1 MRRKKSPLGQSLI
14 MGAWGLMDKCWA
26 LQPNLRATGYG
37 LRATGYGLRL
47 NCKCYFARPDSV
59 TVTEK
64 LLGLASTS
72 WKYFTVSGGFQ
83 KAITV
88 FIVFL

>member
-26 LQPNLRATGYG
+26 LQPN